1 MANKKESK
9 QKKMTV
15 RVDFTPMVDMLMLLI
30 TFFMLC
36 TSLSKPSTMEL
47 TMPSNDKTQDE
58 TKKNEAKESHSITI
72 FIGEDD
78 KMFYGEGKPQLDNPN
93 WLKKADWST
102 GKTGIRYVLQH
113 KEVDNGASVPY
124 NDMRIAVQE
133 LQKKKAANEKA
144 YPDSIYQAEL
154 TNIKL
159 GNVNGKKVPILTVII
174 KPTDKASYS
183 HLVDILDEMQ
193 ISYIATYVID
203 KLTPEEKALLLTKG
217 IKA

>member
-47 TMPSNDKTQDE
+47 TMPSNDKQQPDV
-58 TKKNEAKESHSITI
+58 KKNEAKESHSITI
-72 FIGEDD
+72 FIGDGD
-78 KMFYGEGKPQLDNPN
+78 KILYGEGKPQLDNPN
-93 WLKKADWST
+93 WLKKADWGT
-102 GKTGIRYVLQH
+102 GNTGIRYVLQH
-113 KEVDNGASVPY
+113 KEVDNGASIPY
-124 NDMRIAVQE
+124 NDMRLAVQE

-159 GNVNGKKVPILTVII
+159 TVII
-174 KPTDKASYS
+174 KPTDKASYK

-203 KLTPEEKALLLTKG
+203 KLTPQEKTVLSTKG
-217 IKA
+217 FKV